1 MTGAAAGWKRRVGQA
16 SLSLTR
22 FAGAKTSAY
31 DKQRREQ
38 RDFALNAKKVNKFR
52 RLKQRLLRE
61 GKLQPPSAPE
71 QVRAPL
77 PRPGP
82 RLLAVTSIGSRAPN
96 ARHLHQVGGEE
107 PEDEEPAR
115 GGKRRRSEPAGAGA
129 RDGARGARLPDA
141 DMRRLLARR
150 APAATPCPVDHPHCQ
165 ACQERWGT
173 AQGGAGPGRRRPRRR
188 RQQ

>member
-1 MTGAAAGWKRRVGQA
+1 MSGAAAGRKRRVGQA

-77 PRPGP
+77 PRPGQ
-82 RLLAVTSIGSRAPN
+82 RLHTAPLFGARAPN
-96 ARHLHQVGGEE
+96 A
-107 PEDEEPAR
+107 
-115 GGKRRRSEPAGAGA
+115 
-129 RDGARGARLPDA
+129 
-141 DMRRLLARR
+141 
-150 APAATPCPVDHPHCQ
+150 
-165 ACQERWGT
+165 
-173 AQGGAGPGRRRPRRR
+173 
-188 RQQ
+188 